1 VAAEKD
7 VKGGGHCPSVCLE
20 GEVRG
25 APCWQSPAQPGQL
38 VGGMIGQHCLRSTAC
53 LFSIR
58 YYWWSMKGQ
67 NHLESSEF
75 PAVLGFS
82 IKNFLFW

>member
-1 VAAEKD
+1 MRCA
-7 VKGGGHCPSVCLE
+7 PSPL
-20 GEVRG
+20 
-25 APCWQSPAQPGQL
+25 APEQPGQR
-38 VGGMIGQHCLRSTAC
+38 VAGMIEFCLLSAC
-53 LFSIR
+53 LFSIVR

>member
-1 VAAEKD
+1 MR
-7 VKGGGHCPSVCLE
+7 GYCLSS
-20 GEVRG
+20 
-25 APCWQSPAQPGQL
+25 A
-38 VGGMIGQHCLRSTAC
+38 AC
-53 LFSIR
+53 LFCIPR

-75 PAVLGFS
+75 PASLGFL